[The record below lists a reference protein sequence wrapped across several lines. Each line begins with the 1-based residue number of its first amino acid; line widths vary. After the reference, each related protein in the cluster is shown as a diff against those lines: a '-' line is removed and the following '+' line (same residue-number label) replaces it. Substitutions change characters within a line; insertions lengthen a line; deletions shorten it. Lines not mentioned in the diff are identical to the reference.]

1 MAANAAGLGWPRPRL
16 WTRKGSGCMAEL
28 PQTSAVEAQPAGEL
42 PGGNGRTAELPQAQ
56 AVQGLRRGRAVQVRP
71 LPGLRLIQVRGRSLP
86 KDALAAIGPDPAPLT
101 WQGPLVWTGPNERL
115 IVAPGDWDA
124 RALEQLP
131 PGCHALDLSQGL
143 AAFELS
149 GPGAEALVRGETA
162 AVRFEPGFAARLR
175 FADLAVVILVL
186 DARRIRL
193 LAERS
198 VAAWLFDWLG
208 DRIQAQDL

>member
-1 MAANAAGLGWPRPRL
+1 
-16 WTRKGSGCMAEL
+16 MAEL
-28 PQTSAVEAQPAGEL
+28 PQAQAVQDAETPGAAAPAA
-42 PGGNGRTAELPQAQ
+42 RMTELPQAQ
-56 AVQGLRRGRAVQVRP
+56 AVQGLHRGRTVQVRP
-71 LPGLRLIQVRGRSLP
+71 LPGLTLIQVRARALP

-101 WQGPLVWTGPNERL
+101 WQGPLAWTGPNERL
-115 IVAPGDWDA
+115 IIQEGDWDA
-124 RALEQLP
+124 RTLERLP

-143 AAFELS
+143 AVFELS

-162 AVRFEPGFAARLR
+162 AARFEPGFAARLR
-175 FADLAVVILVL
+175 FADLAILMLVL

-208 DRIQAQDL
+208 NRIQAQGL